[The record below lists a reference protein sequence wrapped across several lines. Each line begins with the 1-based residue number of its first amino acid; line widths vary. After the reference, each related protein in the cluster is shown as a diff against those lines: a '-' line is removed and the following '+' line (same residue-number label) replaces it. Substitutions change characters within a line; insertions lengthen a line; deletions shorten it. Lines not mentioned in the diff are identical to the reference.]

1 METWILV
8 DSFIKRVKEGSSEGA
23 KTCAVEEERQY
34 LRISSKAPRK
44 QEQGKQQ
51 NKTT

>member
-8 DSFIKRVKEGSSEGA
+8 DSFIKIIKEGSSEGA
-23 KTCAVEEERQY
+23 KTCTVKEERQY
-34 LRISSKAPRK
+34 LRISSKAPLE